1 MKNYIY
7 IAAISFSLW
16 SCGGGGDGDEP
27 TPPPVVNT
35 APTVPTLTYPTNNLL
50 CIDNVLNFQWNAS
63 TDAEGGVITYQIEV
77 SKNTQFSP
85 LAHNVT
91 STTASKSITLE
102 KGIAY
107 YWRVKATDSKS
118 ASSNY
123 STTFSFY
130 TEGVGVTNHLP
141 FSPVLV
147 SPTLNSL
154 QTTATVNLQW
164 TATDVDASDTLTYDV
179 YFGAV
184 NLPLTATT
192 PNHPSTSLNVNLNP
206 STTYF
211 WKVVVKDGK
220 GGQTIGQVWSFTTD

>member
-1 MKNYIY
+1 MKKFIY
-7 IAAISFSLW
+7 IATISFSLW
-16 SCGGGGDGDEP
+16 SCGGGGGETP
-27 TPPPVVNT
+27 TPQPVVNT

-50 CIDNVLNFQWNAS
+50 CIDNVLNFTWNAS

-77 SKNTQFSP
+77 SKNTQFST

-118 ASSNY
+118 AASNY
-123 STTFSFY
+123 SATYNFY

-147 SPTLNSL
+147 SPALNSV
-154 QTTATVNLQW
+154 QTAANVNLQW
-164 TATDVDASDTLTYDV
+164 SASDVDASDALTYDV
-179 YFGAV
+179 YFGTANPPTV
-184 NLPLTATT
+184 VTSANQNASTLTKTVTA
-192 PNHPSTSLNVNLNP
+192 
-206 STTYF
+206 STTYY

-220 GGQTIGQVWSFTTD
+220 GGQTVGQVWNFTTD